1 MALITR
7 RLFLQGAAGFGLGAA
22 GLGGYAMGIEPGLL
36 LNVTSYVVRPASWP
50 PGLKL
55 KIAVV
60 ADIHACEPWMSAARV
75 RQIAEATNALK
86 PDLIAL
92 LGDFAGGHN
101 YVTAPVM
108 PDAWGEALSILKAPL
123 GVHAVLGN
131 HDWWHGALPRLR
143 GDNGET
149 VRRTLRAAGFAVMEN
164 DALRLEKD
172 GKAFWLLGLGDQM
185 AFRTSRTQTAGI
197 DDLDGTLRLVTDA
210 APAILMAH
218 EPYIF
223 RRVPGR
229 VALTLCGHTHG
240 GQVNLPFVANAMSRR
255 RHGVDFS
262 NYGLTAAAGGQS
274 MIISGGLGTSILPV
288 RFLRPP
294 EIVEV
299 DIEAAT
305 V

>member
-1 MALITR
+1 MASITR
-7 RLFLQGAAGFGLGAA
+7 RLFLKGAAGLGLGAA
-22 GLGGYAMGIEPGLL
+22 GLGGYAFGVEPGLL
-36 LNVTSYVVRPASWP
+36 LNVTSYAVRPTGWP

-60 ADIHACEPWMSAARV
+60 ADIHACEPWMPAARV
-75 RQIAEATNALK
+75 RHIAEATNALK

-92 LGDFAGGHN
+92 LGDFTGGHN

-108 PDAWGEALSILKAPL
+108 PEAWGEALSVLKAPL

-143 GDNGET
+143 GDDGET
-149 VRRTLRAAGFAVMEN
+149 VRRTLRSAGFTVMEN

-172 GKAFWLLGLGDQM
+172 GRPFWLLGLGDQM
-185 AFRTSRTQTAGI
+185 AFRTSRTESAGI

-210 APAILMAH
+210 APAILLAH

-223 RRVPGR
+223 RRVPDR

-240 GQVNLPFVANAMSRR
+240 GQVNLPFVAGMLSRR
-255 RHGVDFS
+255 RHGADFS
-262 NYGLTAAAGGQS
+262 NYGLTAAAGGRS

-299 DIEAAT
+299 DIEAAA

>member
-36 LNVTSYVVRPASWP
+36 LNVTSYVVRPARWP

-75 RQIAEATNALK
+75 RHIAEATNALK

-123 GVHAVLGN
+123 GIHAVLGN

-172 GKAFWLLGLGDQM
+172 GQAFWLLGLGDQM
-185 AFRTSRTQTAGI
+185 AFRHVGRPGTEGI
-197 DDLDGTLRLVTDA
+197 DDLDGTLRKLTDD
-210 APAILMAH
+210 APAIMMAH

-223 RRVPGR
+223 PQVPDR
-229 VALTLCGHTHG
+229 IALTLCGHTHG
-240 GQVNLPFVANAMSRR
+240 GQVNVPLIASALRRGRAPRGPVYGHVARGDANM
-255 RHGVDFS
+255 V
-262 NYGLTAAAGGQS
+262 
-274 MIISGGLGTSILPV
+274 ISGGLGTSILPV

-294 EIVEV
+294 EIVEIDV
-299 DIEAAT
+299 SGT
-305 V
+305 G